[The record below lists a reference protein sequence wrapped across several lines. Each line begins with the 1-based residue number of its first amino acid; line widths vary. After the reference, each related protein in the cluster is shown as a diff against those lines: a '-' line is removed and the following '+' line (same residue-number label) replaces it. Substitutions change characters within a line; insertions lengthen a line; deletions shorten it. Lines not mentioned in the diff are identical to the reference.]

1 MTRNGQIVKGIAGF
15 YYVDTSLTFVND
27 EIYECKAKGNF
38 RNKNL
43 KPLVG
48 DFVEIEIIDSGKK
61 TGNIISVSG
70 RKSELIRPAVSNVD
84 RMILVFAVDDPA
96 PNRNLIDRFL
106 LMMKLNSV
114 EVVLCINKTDIC
126 TDNEAV
132 SQLIRDYHDLCG
144 YRVLTVSAK
153 QKAGMDELYSLLDG
167 KTTALAGPSGVGKST
182 LLNALVPDADMETGE
197 ISRKIKR
204 GKHTTRHSQ
213 VFKLKD
219 RPEGTK
225 ILDTPGFSSIYIDE
239 ILPEDLEDYFP
250 EMHPFLGKCRFN
262 GCTHIGA
269 KGCAVIH
276 AVEEG
281 LISEKRYENYKL
293 FYEENK
299 SIRRY

>member
-84 RMILVFAVDDPA
+84 RMILVFAIDDPA

-182 LLNALVPDADMETGE
+182 LLKILSQITAPTTGSIKTRGRIASLLEVGTGFHVELTGRENIYLNGTMIGFSEAE
-197 ISRKIKR
+197 IDEKLQVY
-204 GKHTTRHSQ
+204 TTRPDTLFGATYMVVS
-213 VFKLKD
+213 
-219 RPEGTK
+219 PE
-225 ILDTPGFSSIYIDE
+225 
-239 ILPEDLEDYFP
+239 
-250 EMHPFLGKCRFN
+250 HPF
-262 GCTHIGA
+262 I
-269 KGCAVIH
+269 
-276 AVEEG
+276 EE
-281 LISEKRYENYKL
+281 YKD
-293 FYEENK
+293 
-299 SIRRY
+299 SIFIDPSS